1 MERYIFIAINAYTV
15 TTRYGEGEKMRYVEE
30 YGRETYMPGV
40 TVKEI
45 AEELTHEI
53 NCYHKHYDY
62 ITIFSE
68 EYISYFKVVN
78 DEGKYKIIEL
88 V

>member
-1 MERYIFIAINAYTV
+1 MMYGYMAVYFKDME
-15 TTRYGEGEKMRYVEE
+15 EC
-30 YGRETYMPGV
+30 GRDTYMPGV

-45 AEELTHEI
+45 LEDLTYEI
-53 NCYHKHYDY
+53 NRYHKHYDY
-62 ITIFSE
+62 ITIFNE

-78 DEGKYKIIEL
+78 VEGKYKIIEL

>member
-1 MERYIFIAINAYTV
+1 MKGYTV
-15 TTRYGEGEKMRYVEE
+15 VYLKDTEE
-30 YGRETYMPGV
+30 CGRETYMPGV

-45 AEELTHEI
+45 VEELTHEI

>member
-1 MERYIFIAINAYTV
+1 MINGYTAVYFKDME
-15 TTRYGEGEKMRYVEE
+15 EC
-30 YGRETYMPGV
+30 GRDTYEPGV

-45 AEELTHEI
+45 LEELTYEI
-53 NCYHKHYDY
+53 NCYYKHCDY
-62 ITIFSE
+62 IIIFNE

>member
-1 MERYIFIAINAYTV
+1 MKNGYTAV
-15 TTRYGEGEKMRYVEE
+15 YFKDTEE
-30 YGRETYMPGV
+30 CGRDTYMSGV

-45 AEELTHEI
+45 VEELTYEI
-53 NCYHKHYDY
+53 NSCHKHLDY
-62 ITIFSE
+62 ITIFNE